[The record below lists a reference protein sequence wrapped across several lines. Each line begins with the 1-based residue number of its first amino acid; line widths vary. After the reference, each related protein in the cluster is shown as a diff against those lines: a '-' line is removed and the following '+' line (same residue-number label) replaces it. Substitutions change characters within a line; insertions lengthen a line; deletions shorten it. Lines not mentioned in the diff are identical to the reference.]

1 MGQFEEQLL
10 NLSHNRSPDYNQ
22 CQCLWKAELKTKTN
36 PDQCL
41 FFSPWHFFWCP
52 WHFSKKWP
60 WHRKKARDNFGPKK
74 VAVTLKWVPVTKI
87 PKYARD
93 TVFLAVTFLDISK
106 KVPVTLKNVPVTFF
120 AIFFSFYTRND
131 DLIIAISYFKAVL
144 VWRQCRAHVM
154 RW

>member
-1 MGQFEEQLL
+1 M
-10 NLSHNRSPDYNQ
+10 
-22 CQCLWKAELKTKTN
+22 
-36 PDQCL
+36 
-41 FFSPWHFFWCP
+41 
-52 WHFSKKWP
+52 
-60 WHRKKARDNFGPKK
+60 
-74 VAVTLKWVPVTKI
+74 PVTKI

-144 VWRQCRAHVM
+144 V
-154 RW
+154 